1 LLHTHQALRVRA
13 THDALTSMLNR
24 ASILDVLEKEMSPS
38 SRDAP
43 LSVLMLD
50 LDRFQQINHTQA
62 IWRATLCGI
71 RRSGMRSGV
80 PQRRRSCTN
89 AVSSPVT

>member
-1 LLHTHQALRVRA
+1 MTPSPAC
-13 THDALTSMLNR
+13 
-24 ASILDVLEKEMSPS
+24 SIGFPSSTVLEKEMSPS

-50 LDRFQQINHTQA
+50 WERFKQINHTQA

-71 RRSGMRSGV
+71 RR
-80 PQRRRSCTN
+80 
-89 AVSSPVT
+89 